1 MGHISPAFQPDQLR
15 HWVGHIR
22 TALLNVIEQSLGK
35 LRVMVDHSFPRS
47 GTTPPTPAAN
57 PEDDYTPFDPAI
69 HSVNAIIDSKK
80 FQCGWG
86 TFSQCY
92 LIVVDAP
99 TGTQAAICDVD
110 AAFHNVPTH
119 PSAHPFH
126 CLNFGASPC
135 PSMWGHIA
143 MPWWRF
149 IRPMVSIR

>member
-1 MGHISPAFQPDQLR
+1 MTDHEQFVLAKYAEEIELGHISPAFQPNQLE
-15 HWVGHIR
+15 HWVGHIH

-57 PEDDYTPFDPAI
+57 PEDNYTPFDPAI

-92 LIVVDAP
+92 LIVADAP

-119 PSAHPFH
+119 PSA
-126 CLNFGASPC
+126 
-135 PSMWGHIA
+135 
-143 MPWWRF
+143 
-149 IRPMVSIR
+149 